1 MRTVF
6 VGAGNVS
13 IGTAKALIKKGH
25 EVIIIETDKAKIDEL
40 SEEMDC
46 SFLQGDGS
54 QPNILREVNPAQT
67 DILYCL
73 TDSDQANVIAGL
85 VGRSLGFKRVVT
97 SIRDP
102 QFEGICHEL
111 GLKDTIIPSRT
122 ISRYL
127 EDMVGGTET
136 VELST
141 VIKDEA
147 RFFTFTVKEENAVPV
162 KELKLPAEARAVCY
176 YREGRFSHADEE
188 TKLQNGDEVVVLTHS
203 KNMSALQERWQP
215 KPAQEEPAERGKLK
229 EDPAEKGKSK
239 EAPPDNVLR
248 ENPRGRTEREGEK
261 GRR

>member
-6 VGAGNVS
+6 VGAGKVS

-25 EVIIIETDKAKIDEL
+25 EVVIIETDKARIDEL
-40 SEEMDC
+40 SDDMDC

-73 TDSDQANVIAGL
+73 TDSDQANVIASL

-97 SIRDP
+97 AVGDA

-127 EDMVGGTET
+127 EDMVGGTEN

-141 VIKDEA
+141 VLKDEA
-147 RFFTFTVKEENAVPV
+147 RFFTFTANKENEVPA
-162 KELKLPAEARAVCY
+162 KDLNLPADAKVICY
-176 YREGRFSHADEE
+176 YRDGKFSHADEE
-188 TKLQNGDEVVVLTHS
+188 TTFRIGDEVVILTHS
-203 KNMSALQERWQP
+203 KNMLKLQERWQP
-215 KPAQEEPAERGKLK
+215 KPAQGEPA
-229 EDPAEKGKSK
+229 DSASK
-239 EAPPDNVLR
+239 KKR
-248 ENPRGRTEREGEK
+248 
-261 GRR
+261 

>member
-6 VGAGNVS
+6 VGAGKVS

-25 EVIIIETDKAKIDEL
+25 EVVIIETDKARIDEV

-54 QPNILREVNPAQT
+54 QPNILREVNPAHT
-67 DILYCL
+67 DFLFCF
-73 TDSDQANVIAGL
+73 TDSDQANVISSL

-97 SIRDP
+97 SIGDP

-127 EDMVGGTET
+127 EDMVGGGEN

-147 RFFTFTVKEENAVPV
+147 RFFTLIAKEEDAVTA
-162 KELKLPAEARAVCY
+162 KDLKLPADAKVICY
-176 YREGRFSHADEE
+176 YRDGKFSHADEE
-188 TKLQNGDEVVVLTHS
+188 TTFRIGDEVVILTHS
-203 KNMSALQERWQP
+203 KNMPALQERWEP
-215 KPAQEEPAERGKLK
+215 KPTQEEPA
-229 EDPAEKGKSK
+229 DAVSK
-239 EAPPDNVLR
+239 KN
-248 ENPRGRTEREGEK
+248 K
-261 GRR
+261 

>member
-6 VGAGNVS
+6 VGAGKVS

-25 EVIIIETDKAKIDEL
+25 EVVIIETDKARIDEV

-54 QPNILREVNPAQT
+54 QPNILREVNPAHT
-67 DILYCL
+67 DFLFCF
-73 TDSDQANVIAGL
+73 TDSDQANVISSL

-97 SIRDP
+97 SIGDP
-102 QFEGICHEL
+102 QFEGICREL

-127 EDMVGGTET
+127 EDMVGGGEN

-147 RFFTFTVKEENAVPV
+147 RFFTLIAKEEDAVTA
-162 KELKLPAEARAVCY
+162 KDLKLPADAKVICY
-176 YREGRFSHADEE
+176 YRDGKFSHADEE
-188 TKLQNGDEVVVLTHS
+188 TTFRIGDEVVILTHS
-203 KNMSALQERWQP
+203 KNMPALQERWEP
-215 KPAQEEPAERGKLK
+215 KPTQEEPA
-229 EDPAEKGKSK
+229 DAVSK
-239 EAPPDNVLR
+239 KN
-248 ENPRGRTEREGEK
+248 K
-261 GRR
+261 

>member
-6 VGAGNVS
+6 VGAGQVS
-13 IGTAKALIKKGH
+13 VETAKALSKKGH

-67 DILYCL
+67 DFLFCL
-73 TDSDQANVIAGL
+73 TNSDQANVIASL
-85 VGRSLGFKRVVT
+85 VGRSLGFNRIVT
-97 SIRDP
+97 SIGDP

-127 EDMVGGTET
+127 EDMVGGSEDA
-136 VELST
+136 ELST

-147 RFFTFTVKEENAVPV
+147 RFFILTAKEEDAVAA
-162 KELKLPAEARAVCY
+162 KDLKLPADAKVICY
-176 YREGRFSHADEE
+176 YRDGEFSHADED
-188 TKLQNGDEVVVLTHS
+188 TTFRLGDEVVILTHS
-203 KNMSALQERWQP
+203 KNMPALQERWQP
-215 KPAQEEPAERGKLK
+215 KPAPEEPADSATGQETRVQ
-229 EDPAEKGKSK
+229 E
-239 EAPPDNVLR
+239 
-248 ENPRGRTEREGEK
+248 
-261 GRR
+261 

>member
-6 VGAGNVS
+6 IGAGQVS
-13 IGTAKALIKKGH
+13 VETAKALSKKGH

-67 DILYCL
+67 DFLFCL
-73 TDSDQANVIAGL
+73 TNSDQANVIASL
-85 VGRSLGFKRVVT
+85 VGRSLGFHRIVT
-97 SIRDP
+97 SIGDP

-122 ISRYL
+122 ITRYL
-127 EDMVGGTET
+127 VDMVGGGEH

-147 RFFTFTVKEENAVPV
+147 RFFILIAGEEDAVAA
-162 KELKLPAEARAVCY
+162 KDLKLPAAAKAICY
-176 YREGRFSHADEE
+176 YRDGKFSHADEE
-188 TKLQNGDEVVVLTHS
+188 TTFRVDDEVVILTHS
-203 KNMSALQERWQP
+203 KNMLALQERWKP
-215 KPAQEEPAERGKLK
+215 KPAQEESAPE
-229 EDPAEKGKSK
+229 E
-239 EAPPDNVLR
+239 PPDSATDQETRVQ
-248 ENPRGRTEREGEK
+248 E
-261 GRR
+261 